1 VQRAAGI
8 FVAGIALGALISF
21 ACMRATRRQ
30 TNSAGSAP
38 VIATNDSRKSE
49 SLSHGPSAERD
60 KVILGNIA
68 TVPFQELYGVL
79 SNRSPQ
85 EMAELARQFN
95 DLPPGRETKN
105 KVNAFFAAWAHLD
118 AKAALSSAIALKTP
132 EAKSLAI
139 TAVIRG
145 ADAIAASGL
154 AMTLNQLPADA
165 LPASQKARFLNSAVS
180 KWSEVDPAAAAK
192 FLDENPPHDREF
204 FGARVTI
211 AQNWAATDPAA
222 ALAWVQAQGD
232 AQRTRVTMSGVIRGW
247 WENDPRSAE
256 AYVAAHLD
264 TLGLE
269 TVMGITGELYRLDP
283 ERAKDW
289 ANSLPLEARRNA
301 DMFIGTRM
309 VDADPRAASEWAAS
323 LPDDVRTRPLESVI
337 SRWARNDLQ
346 AAGQWINDRSGVV
359 RDEAL
364 SAYSSTMAF
373 KDPAAALA
381 VAATVTDPKI
391 QGATVDRIVSGWMR
405 RSPNDATAWI
415 QNSALPD
422 SEKTRLLA
430 LPQRR

>member
-1 VQRAAGI
+1 MA
-8 FVAGIALGALISF
+8 F
-21 ACMRATRRQ
+21 AFMRATPTQ
-30 TNSAGSAP
+30 TKSVGSVP
-38 VIATNDSRKSE
+38 ATASNDARKSE
-49 SLSHGPSAERD
+49 ASSYTSNAERD
-60 KVILGNIA
+60 KVILGNIS

-79 SNRSPQ
+79 SNRSAQ
-85 EMAELARQFN
+85 EMAEVARQLN
-95 DLPPGRETKN
+95 DLAPGRETKN
-105 KVNAFFAAWAHLD
+105 KINAFFSAWAHLD
-118 AKAALSSAIALKTP
+118 PKAALTSAIALKTS
-132 EAKSLAI
+132 EAKSVAI

-145 ADAIAASGL
+145 ADAIAAATL
-154 AMTLNQLPADA
+154 ATTLNQLPADA
-165 LPASQKARFLNSAVS
+165 LPASQKARLLNSAVS

-232 AQRTRVTMSGVIRGW
+232 ARETRVTMSGVIRGW

-264 TLGLE
+264 SLGLE
-269 TVMGITGELYRLDP
+269 TVMGITTELYRLDP
-283 ERAKDW
+283 ARAKDW

-301 DMFIGTRM
+301 DSFIGMQM
-309 VDADPRAASEWAAS
+309 VDADPKAASEWAAS
-323 LPDDVRTRPLESVI
+323 LPGEVRTRTLESVI
-337 SRWARNDLQ
+337 SKWARNDLQ
-346 AAGQWINDRSGVV
+346 AAGQWINDRNGVV

-373 KDPAAALA
+373 KDPVAALN
-381 VAATVTDPKI
+381 VAGTVTDPKI
-391 QGATVDRIVSGWMR
+391 QSATVDRIVSGWMR

-415 QNSALPD
+415 QNSALAD
-422 SEKTRLLA
+422 SEKARLLA

>member
-1 VQRAAGI
+1 MA
-8 FVAGIALGALISF
+8 FAL
-21 ACMRATRRQ
+21 MRATPTR
-30 TNSAGSAP
+30 TNSVGSVPA
-38 VIATNDSRKSE
+38 AASNDSSKSA
-49 SLSHGPSAERD
+49 SSSYTPNTERD

-79 SNRSPQ
+79 SNRSAQ
-85 EMAELARQFN
+85 EMAEAARQLN

-105 KVNAFFAAWAHLD
+105 KINAFFTAWAHLD
-118 AKAALSSAIALKTP
+118 AKTALTSAIALKTS

-145 ADAIAASGL
+145 ADAIAASSL

-165 LPASQKARFLNSAVS
+165 LPASQKARFVNSAVS
-180 KWSEVDPAAAAK
+180 KWSEVDPVAAAK

-204 FGARVTI
+204 FGARVTV

-232 AQRTRVTMSGVIRGW
+232 ARETRVTMSGVIRGW

-256 AYVAAHLD
+256 AYVAAHFD

-289 ANSLPLEARRNA
+289 ANSLPVEARRNA
-301 DMFIGTRM
+301 DSFIGTRM
-309 VDADPRAASEWAAS
+309 VDADPKAASEWAAS
-323 LPDDVRTRPLESVI
+323 LPDEVRTRPLESVI
-337 SRWARNDLQ
+337 SKWARNDLQ
-346 AAGQWINDRSGVV
+346 AAGQWINDRNGVV

-373 KDPAAALA
+373 KDPATALT
-381 VAATVTDPKI
+381 VAATVSDPKI
-391 QGATVDRIVSGWMR
+391 QSATIDRIVSGWMR

-415 QNSALPD
+415 QNSALAD

-430 LPQRR
+430 LPPRR